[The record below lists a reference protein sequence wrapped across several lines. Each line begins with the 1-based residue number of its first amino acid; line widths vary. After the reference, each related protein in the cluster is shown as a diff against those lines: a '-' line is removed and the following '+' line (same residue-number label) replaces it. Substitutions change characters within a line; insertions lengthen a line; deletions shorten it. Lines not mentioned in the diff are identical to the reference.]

1 MCRVAIVLFVKLQ
14 YHGYDL
20 FNTALLERYMK
31 IFKSSVSSMGAP
43 YSICYGRLGGERVIV
58 AGSESIGGEFTLYA
72 GDENRPVPI
81 VEGLGGIMAIV
92 LLELSSVPTIITA
105 EGLHPNFVTKNAGV
119 SLYTAEKGVGGTWE
133 RHRVADFP
141 YIHRIALVTAN
152 GAKTVLAATLCGE
165 KKDKHDWSSPGAVHA
180 VQLGN
185 SRPPF
190 EVNTTQVLG
199 DLRKNHGMFVQRRDG
214 RETVFVS
221 GEEGLFTINVPLEK
235 GEWVTEKL
243 LDEPISE
250 LAVFDLDDDGEDEIV
265 AIQPFHGDRVCIYKR
280 RKEGWSRVFETGTE
294 LGHGIWAGKIGGVNG
309 FVLGSRAGK
318 RDFYLYSVEAS
329 GIWKMKKHVIDRG
342 TGTAQLDVI
351 HEKDHDLIV
360 STNNYTN
367 EIALYTVK

>member
-1 MCRVAIVLFVKLQ
+1 MINDSV
-14 YHGYDL
+14 
-20 FNTALLERYMK
+20 LERYMK
-31 IFKSSVSSMGAP
+31 ISKSNVSSMGAP
-43 YSICYGRLGGERVIV
+43 YSICYGRLGGERIIV

-72 GDENRPVPI
+72 GEEYRPVP
-81 VEGLGGIMAIV
+81 VAEGLGGIMAIV
-92 LLELSSVPTIITA
+92 LMELSGVPAIITA
-105 EGLHPNFVTKNAGV
+105 EGLHPNFVTKDAGV
-119 SLYTAEKGVGGTWE
+119 SLYTAEKGVGEPWE

-165 KKDKHDWSSPGAVHA
+165 KKDKDDWTSPGAVYA
-180 VQLGN
+180 VQLQN

-190 EVNTTQVLG
+190 EVRTVSILDG
-199 DLRKNHGMFVQRRDG
+199 LRKNHGMFVQRRNG

-221 GEEGLFTINVPLEK
+221 GEEGLFTISVPLEK
-235 GEWVTEKL
+235 GEWIIEKI

-265 AIQPFHGDRVCIYKR
+265 AIQPFHGDMVCIYKR

-294 LGHGIWAGKIGGVNG
+294 LGHGIWVGKIGGVKG

-318 RDFYLYSVEAS
+318 RDFCLYSMEAS
-329 GIWKMKKHVIDRG
+329 GTWKMKKHVIDRG